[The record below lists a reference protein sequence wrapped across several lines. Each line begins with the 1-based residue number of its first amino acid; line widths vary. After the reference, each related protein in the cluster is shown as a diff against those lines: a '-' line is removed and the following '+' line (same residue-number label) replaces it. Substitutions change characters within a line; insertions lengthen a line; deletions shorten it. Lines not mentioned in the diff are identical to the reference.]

1 MLKAFTER
9 SQRLEQVAIK
19 TFEKIAEDVV
29 WVDIVEPSDEE
40 EDWIKAVY
48 NEELPSE
55 DEIEEI
61 QSSSRFYIDGH
72 KIYINSYFLDD
83 FREHPQ
89 NITVA
94 FILTGDRLFSM
105 HEVELTTFRWFR
117 LHARRSFDGAG
128 DAAKSVLL
136 GLFETKIDHLSDVI
150 EEMYADLELI
160 SKDVLRNTQNTD
172 MEKLVTELARL
183 EDLNGKIRL
192 SIMDQQRVL
201 SLLQRKGRL
210 NAKQLEWLREI
221 LQDIDSLIPHT
232 SFFFEK
238 INFLMD
244 ATLSFV
250 NIEQNKI
257 IKIFSVA
264 ATAFLPPT
272 LVASIYGMN
281 FKIIPELDWIFGY
294 PWALGL
300 MILSAVLPLIYFR
313 QKHWL

>member
-1 MLKAFTER
+1 
-9 SQRLEQVAIK
+9 
-19 TFEKIAEDVV
+19 
-29 WVDIVEPSDEE
+29 
-40 EDWIKAVY
+40 
-48 NEELPSE
+48 
-55 DEIEEI
+55 
-61 QSSSRFYIDGH
+61 
-72 KIYINSYFLDD
+72 
-83 FREHPQ
+83 
-89 NITVA
+89 
-94 FILTGDRLFSM
+94 M

-117 LHARRSFDGAG
+117 LHARRNFENDG

-136 GLFETKIDHLSDVI
+136 GLFETKIDHLSEAI

-160 SKDVLRNTQNTD
+160 SKEVLCNTQNTD

-264 ATAFLPPT
+264 AAVFLPPT
-272 LVASIYGMN
+272 LVASVYGMN
-281 FKIIPELDWIFGY
+281 FEFMPELKWVFGY
-294 PWALGL
+294 PWAIGL
-300 MILSAVLPLIYFR
+300 MILSALLPLLYFR
-313 QKHWL
+313 RQRWL